1 MNGQKT
7 IYYLIV
13 ALMVLSILFG
23 IKNIFQPF

>member
-13 ALMVLSILFG
+13 ALMVISILFG

>member
-1 MNGQKT
+1 MAGQKI

-13 ALMVLSILFG
+13 ALMVISIFFG